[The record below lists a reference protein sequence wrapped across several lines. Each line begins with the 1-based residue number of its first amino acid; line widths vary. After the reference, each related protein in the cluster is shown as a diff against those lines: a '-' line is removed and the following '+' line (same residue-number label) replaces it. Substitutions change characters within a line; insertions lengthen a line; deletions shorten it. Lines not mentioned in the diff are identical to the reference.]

1 MLSNTR
7 WCSRQLGDD
16 NASTAKTIKSPAL
29 MAAPNLQP
37 TPANRVS
44 ENARTSSALSVLP
57 SGRGND
63 DSTGGTYGDSS
74 QMVVG
79 WVSAE
84 LPTPANGRGSLGDAE
99 SWLKPSGSPALAHP
113 PPLALT
119 PEASSEVVGPTPHGT
134 MAAALWG
141 PQLRIT
147 RRFISARCQRAE
159 QTLHVSIR
167 SAETSG
173 K

>member
-16 NASTAKTIKSPAL
+16 NASTAKTIKSPTL

-44 ENARTSSALSVLP
+44 ENARTSSALSVFP

-74 QMVVG
+74 QMIVG

-84 LPTPANGRGSLGDAE
+84 LPIPANGRGSLGDAE

-113 PPLALT
+113 LPPPLRSHPWGLIWGCRANPSWHNGSSTVGTAAQNNPPIYQRSLPT
-119 PEASSEVVGPTPHGT
+119 CWADAS
-134 MAAALWG
+134 
-141 PQLRIT
+141 R
-147 RRFISARCQRAE
+147 
-159 QTLHVSIR
+159 
-167 SAETSG
+167 
-173 K
+173 